1 VSLLK
6 PILDAAAQVVRG
18 GVVAFPTETF
28 YGLAVDALDL
38 RALSRLF
45 AFKVREGGKAS
56 ALLVQDVSMFAEL
69 SSDFSAKAR
78 ELANAHW
85 PGPLT
90 IAVPARPDLPE
101 ALVAD
106 GFIAAR
112 VSPHP
117 VAHALVTL
125 VGRPITATSAN
136 PSGLPP
142 VCTAQEVAAYFKGKA
157 FHLLDGGNSPGG
169 APSTLVRVRGESVE
183 ILRQGAVFL

>member
-45 AFKVREGGKAS
+45 AFKARAGEKAS

-69 SSDFSAKAR
+69 SRDFPAKAR

-101 ALVAD
+101 ALVVD

-142 VCTAQEVAAYFKGKA
+142 VCTAQEVAAYFKGKS
-157 FHLLDGGNSPGG
+157 FHLLDGGTSPGG
-169 APSTLVRVRGESVE
+169 APSTLVRVRGDSVE